1 MKNND
6 SNFKIAQRDYDNME
20 PPEPDTLELL
30 GEYHQ
35 KSDKMETWNFNLTMF
50 KNPATGV
57 YCVDLGE
64 CSGSGRTALD
74 ALSDLI
80 WQLNGGK

>member
-1 MKNND
+1 MSNND
-6 SNFKIAQRDYDNME
+6 SNFKIAQNGYDNME
-20 PPEPDTLELL
+20 PDMLELL

-57 YCVDLGE
+57 YSIDLGE